1 MCFSL
6 SFLARGG
13 RGRFPPSRL
22 RPALRFM
29 PMGCDLGG
37 PRRRRRRRWGGERD
51 GGGGREGMTAWI
63 PSAPR
68 APRPPAPDSS
78 VWRLLGC
85 GTPPQTP
92 RGASCSRGP
101 HRPPLVGAPKP
112 SSPAAFCDPLLYPW
126 GGGSNGDPLRCSGPP
141 CSAWQTMLAL
151 MGQHLWGGR
160 DVICCVPPVCPCAR
174 AKRAHMCGSRVLCAV
189 AHVLCR
195 SGGAGGRTRVAHDVT
210 HTHVSHGVNTTSPR
224 FPLGGWFEGVS

>member
-92 RGASCSRGP
+92 RGASHSRGP

-112 SSPAAFCDPLLYPW
+112 SSPAVFCDPPLYPW
-126 GGGSNGDPLRCSGPP
+126 GGGSSGDPLHCSRPSMQRMADDAG
-141 CSAWQTMLAL
+141 AYGAAL
-151 MGQHLWGGR
+151 MGRQGCDLPHAPR
-160 DVICCVPPVCPCAR
+160 VPLCSCKACARMWIPCAV
-174 AKRAHMCGSRVLCAV
+174 CCCTCALQV
-189 AHVLCR
+189 RGCWGPHTCR
-195 SGGAGGRTRVAHDVT
+195 T
-210 HTHVSHGVNTTSPR
+210 
-224 FPLGGWFEGVS
+224 